1 MNIQY
6 THVCMYVYIYIYL
19 ENPPLQKERSQVET
33 QEIIA
38 VESKDRR
45 FTKRLP
51 FRFSSPSFL
60 VAAAPLHG
68 SKLEP
73 ALKEMLQGRTKWKI
87 RSKESARCYKML

>member
-1 MNIQY
+1 LD
-6 THVCMYVYIYIYL
+6 VDFCELYIVAVSCKRYPPSLPYL

-51 FRFSSPSFL
+51 FHFSSPSFL

-68 SKLEP
+68 FKLEP
-73 ALKEMLQGRTKWKI
+73 ALKEMLQGRTKWKL
-87 RSKESARCYKML
+87 RSK